1 MEKTESIKAF
11 STERFSTLLRS
22 DLTVNK
28 GNYIKI
34 AIAALGVF
42 AALAF
47 LISIN
52 AVIDINSLKQV
63 TDLTGRNFENAIS
76 TKQTS
81 YGTMYLAIS
90 IWLLCIGL
98 TVLGSLTFSNFSSKK
113 QRISALMIPAS
124 RIEKFSLRVL
134 LYFVTGTVLLCIGF
148 LLGLGICEIAFGGGR
163 NVIES
168 IFNFFNSSFS
178 GSITTALILMALLG
192 NSLYALGSSIWPKL
206 SWIKTWVVIIVVQ
219 WVCALFV
226 MMISATHINWYSFF
240 TFADVHV
247 HFFKWTML
255 STLAILNIV
264 CWALAWWRYKNT
276 QIIQRFMTK

>member
-47 LISIN
+47 LLSIN

-76 TKQTS
+76 TKQMS

-90 IWLLCIGL
+90 LWLLCIGL

-113 QRISALMIPAS
+113 LRISALMIPAS

-134 LYFVTGTVLLCIGF
+134 LYFVGGTVLLIIGF
-148 LLGLGICEIAFGGGR
+148 LLGIAICEIAFGGGSPAMD
-163 NVIES
+163 S
-168 IFNFFNSSFS
+168 IFNFMNEDFS
-178 GSITTALILMALLG
+178 GSITAAFILIALLG

-206 SWIKTWVVIIVVQ
+206 SWIKTWVVIMVMQ
-219 WVCALFV
+219 WVCALIV

-255 STLAILNIV
+255 TTLAILNIV